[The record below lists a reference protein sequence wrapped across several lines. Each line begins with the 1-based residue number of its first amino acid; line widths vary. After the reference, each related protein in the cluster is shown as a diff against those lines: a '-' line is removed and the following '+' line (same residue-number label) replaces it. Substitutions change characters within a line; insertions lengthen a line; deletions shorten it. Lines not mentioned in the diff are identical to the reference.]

1 MFEILGFLLAGV
13 PIYGFI
19 ILKREGKEI
28 SPNSK
33 GGNTGKRIG
42 GYIGHCTG
50 AGMQAIVEK
59 FSTNKNDG

>member
-1 MFEILGFLLAGV
+1 MFEILGCFFAAV

-33 GGNTGKRIG
+33 GGNAGKRIG
-42 GYIGHCTG
+42 GYIGHCKG
-50 AGMQAIVEK
+50 AGMQAIVEN
-59 FSTNKNDG
+59 FASNKNDG